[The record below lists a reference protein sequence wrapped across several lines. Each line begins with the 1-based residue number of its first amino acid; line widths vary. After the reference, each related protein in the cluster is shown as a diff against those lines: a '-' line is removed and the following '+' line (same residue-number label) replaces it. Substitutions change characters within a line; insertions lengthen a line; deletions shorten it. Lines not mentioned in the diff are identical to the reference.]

1 MLYMKFLITES
12 KLEGSVFKY
21 LDNQDFIKVNEN
33 NYVYFINSIDDMY
46 AQIKTDKNYGW
57 CNVNVDLIN
66 EISTFFSLPTN
77 YSRKLIG
84 EWVKNTLQMK
94 VSITASSNF
103 SKSLLLKIPK

>member
-12 KLEGSVFKY
+12 KLEDSVFKY

-33 NYVYFINSIDDMY
+33 NYVYFINSIDDDY
-46 AQIKTDKNYGW
+46 ARIKTDKNYGW

-77 YSRKLIG
+77 HSIKLIG
-84 EWVKNTLQMK
+84 NWVKNTLQMK
-94 VSITASSNF
+94 VSITPSSNF